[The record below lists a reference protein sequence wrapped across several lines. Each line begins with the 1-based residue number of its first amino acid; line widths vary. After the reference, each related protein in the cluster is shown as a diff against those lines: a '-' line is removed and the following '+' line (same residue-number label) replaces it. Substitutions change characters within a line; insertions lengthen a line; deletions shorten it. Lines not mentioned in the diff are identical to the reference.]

1 MFISDTSRLEF
12 SSEFLKEVA
21 DYHVAVQRP
30 PGTFSLN
37 ENILK
42 ESPQNELNNDIGENE
57 NKNLIQN
64 KITNQNQNQKDT
76 NSEIIGSNSCMKI
89 DDMKLLLSQMS
100 IQNYGETDFHGS
112 KNEIQRGSEND
123 KQEEGKED
131 REIRKEEEMASYLL
145 LLSAVDREICHL
157 CGGRRQIYC
166 GDCGGIRLD
175 RAESLLPQR
184 VVLPFD
190 VLLDIS
196 H

>member
-1 MFISDTSRLEF
+1 MFFSDTSRLEF

-37 ENILK
+37 ENILQ
-42 ESPQNELNNDIGENE
+42 ESHQNELNNDIGENE
-57 NKNLIQN
+57 KKNLIQN
-64 KITNQNQNQKDT
+64 MITNQNQNQNQNQKDT

-89 DDMKLLLSQMS
+89 DDMKLLLSQIS
-100 IQNYGETDFHGS
+100 IQNYEETDFHGS
-112 KNEIQRGSEND
+112 KNELQRGSEYD

-157 CGGRRQIYC
+157 CGGRRQIYY
-166 GDCGGIRLD
+166 L
-175 RAESLLPQR
+175 
-184 VVLPFD
+184 VL
-190 VLLDIS
+190 
-196 H
+196 